1 MNKKYSKKELDE
13 ILLSKKIDDF
23 YFAILEIKNDN
34 LTEEEMSELIDKSI
48 LVPDVEDKE
57 LSNEFDELMKNEL
70 ARMIAGAVLKA
81 FSNCGVARR
90 MAILTMVDD
99 EVYNVCRP
107 GFIDL
112 SKEKIIRFD
121 KVTDYY
127 KEDEIEFRIFT
138 KEEDPDLEQDE
149 VLMGFYDETAVC
161 EYEKNNIQQNESED
175 LTLDF
180 LIDAKDKP
188 FTKRK

>member
-23 YFAILEIKNDN
+23 YFAILEVKNDN
-34 LTEEEMSELIDKSI
+34 LTEDEMSKLIDSAI
-48 LVPDVEDKE
+48 LVPDTEDKE
-57 LSNEFDELMKNEL
+57 LSGEFSELMKDEL
-70 ARMIAGAVLKA
+70 ARMLAGMVLKA
-81 FSNCGVARR
+81 FSNYGVTRR

-99 EVYNVCRP
+99 DVYNICRP

-112 SKEKIIRFD
+112 SKEKIIRYD
-121 KVTDYY
+121 KLTDYY
-127 KEDEIEFRIFT
+127 KEDEIEIRMFS
-138 KEEDPDLEQDE
+138 KEEDPDLEDDE
-149 VLMGFYDETAVC
+149 VSMVFYDDSVAC
-161 EYEKNNIQQNESED
+161 EYEENVQQKENED
-175 LTLDF
+175 LTLEF